1 MKGGK
6 IMKSV
11 CIVCGGQSHEHEI
24 SLISAESVLS
34 NIDREKYAV
43 HTLIIDKD
51 GNFFHSYNG
60 KNLKDGA
67 WKELDDLSPAVIP
80 QGNFGGLMRFEGDEA
95 RLVNIDVFFPVLHGE
110 NGEDGV
116 IQGVFKMSHTAYVGG
131 GVLSSASCMDKE
143 VTHIRLDSAGIETA
157 PYLVVR
163 SVFDIEALDSEVKQ
177 KLSYPVF
184 VKPANAGSSFGVSKA
199 ASMAEL
205 ERAVKEAL
213 KVDKK
218 VLIEK
223 FIKGAEV
230 ECAVLGNEEPI
241 ASSVIGQ
248 IAPTAEFYDFDA
260 KYTDSSTQL
269 YIPAKVSTAVSE
281 KVKEAALRAYK
292 VMDCKGLS
300 RIDFFAL
307 ENDEIVLNE
316 INNLP
321 GFTSISMYPKLFE
334 ASGICY
340 SELIDRLIDSA
351 EVK

>member
-1 MKGGK
+1 
-6 IMKSV
+6 MKSV

-34 NIDREKYAV
+34 NIDRTKYTV
-43 HTLIIDKD
+43 HTIIIDEN
-51 GNFFHSYNG
+51 GSFFHSFEG
-60 KNLKDGA
+60 KSLKNKA
-67 WKELDDLSPAVIP
+67 WKKLSDLAPCVIP
-80 QGNFGGLMRFEGDEA
+80 QGDFGGILRFEDDSVKA
-95 RLVNIDVFFPVLHGE
+95 VPIDVFFPVLHGE

-116 IQGVFKMSHTAYVGG
+116 IQGVFKMSHTPYVGG

-143 VTHIRLDSAGIETA
+143 VTHIRLDSANIKTA

-163 SVFDIEALDSEVKQ
+163 SFFDIDSLDSDVKQ

-199 ASMAEL
+199 GCKKEL
-205 ERAVKEAL
+205 KKAVKDAL

-223 FIKGAEV
+223 FIQGLEV
-230 ECAVLGNEEPI
+230 ECAVLGNDEPI
-241 ASSVIGQ
+241 SSSVIGQ

-260 KYTDSSTQL
+260 KYKDASTQL
-269 YIPAKVSTAVSE
+269 YIPAHVSDEVSKNVRETAL
-281 KVKEAALRAYK
+281 KAYK
-292 VMDCKGLS
+292 VLDCQGLS

-307 ENDEIVLNE
+307 DDGSIVLNE

-334 ASGICY
+334 ASGISY

>member
-1 MKGGK
+1 
-6 IMKSV
+6 MKSV

-24 SLISAESVLS
+24 SLISASSVLN
-34 NIDREKYAV
+34 NIDRSKYTV
-43 HTLIIDKD
+43 HTLIIDQD
-51 GNFFHSYNG
+51 GNLFHSYNG
-60 KNLKDGA
+60 ENLASNG
-67 WKELDDLSPAVIP
+67 WKKLSDLAPCVIP
-80 QGNFGGLMRFEGDEA
+80 QGNFGSIMRFEGDTP
-95 RLVNIDVFFPVLHGE
+95 RLVPIDVFFPVLHGE

-116 IQGVFKMSHTAYVGG
+116 IQGVFKMSHTAFVGN
-131 GVLSSASCMDKE
+131 GVLASASCMDKE
-143 VTHIRLDSAGIETA
+143 VTHIRLDSAGIKTA
-157 PYLVVR
+157 PYIVVR
-163 SVFDIEALDSEVKQ
+163 STFDLEALDSEVQ
-177 KLSYPVF
+177 EKLGYPVF

-199 ASMAEL
+199 TSMAGL
-205 ERAVKEAL
+205 EKAVKDAL

-223 FIKGAEV
+223 NIVGAEV
-230 ECAVLGNEEPI
+230 ECAILGNEEPI

-248 IAPTAEFYDFDA
+248 IAPSAEFYDFDA

-269 YIPAKVSTAVSE
+269 YIPAHVSDEVSKKVRETAL
-281 KVKEAALRAYK
+281 KAYK
-292 VMDCKGLS
+292 VMDCAGLS

-307 ENDEIVLNE
+307 EDGEIILNE

-334 ASGICY
+334 ASGISY